1 MVALR
6 ELIMQQPNILGFL
19 KNQYLVEKGPR
30 LFDIMSESM
39 DHLCVK
45 LYRYTRK
52 RQERQLAEASLALEL
67 EKQHTRWLTDMPE
80 QKGFLN
86 RILLVMVRQPA
97 TIRGGLK
104 RLLKKVVQENRFSE
118 IL

>member
-1 MVALR
+1 MVVIQ
-6 ELIMQQPNILGFL
+6 ELIMQRPNILGFL
-19 KNQYLVEKGPR
+19 KKKEVHLLG
-30 LFDIMSESM
+30 IMSESM

-80 QKGFLN
+80 ELGFLN

-97 TIRGGLK
+97 TIPGGLK

>member
-19 KNQYLVEKGPR
+19 KNGEAHLLG
-30 LFDIMSESM
+30 IMSESM

-97 TIRGGLK
+97 TIPGGLK

>member
-19 KNQYLVEKGPR
+19 TRGSDVI
-30 LFDIMSESM
+30 LFDTLQESM

-80 QKGFLN
+80 EMGFLKLMLRVVYRQEI
-86 RILLVMVRQPA
+86 RIQDGF
-97 TIRGGLK
+97 T

>member
-1 MVALR
+1 
-6 ELIMQQPNILGFL
+6 MQQPNILGFL
-19 KNQYLVEKGPR
+19 KREVHLLGTLQ
-30 LFDIMSESM
+30 ESM

-80 QKGFLN
+80 KLDYLN
-86 RILLVMVRQPA
+86 LMVLVVRQHRLQ
-97 TIRGGLK
+97 IRDGYT